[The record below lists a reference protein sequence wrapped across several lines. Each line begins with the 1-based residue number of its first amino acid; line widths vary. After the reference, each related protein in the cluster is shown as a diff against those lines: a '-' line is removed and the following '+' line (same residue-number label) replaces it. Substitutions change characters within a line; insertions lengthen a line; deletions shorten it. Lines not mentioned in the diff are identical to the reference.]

1 MWELRERRAEEWSEA
16 PSILCYVDL
25 KIANLLPSSLI
36 PVHFCF
42 HTQHRSLDQ
51 PPPLPLPL
59 PPCFSVNIL
68 SGVH

>member
-1 MWELRERRAEEWSEA
+1 MREWGAEEWSEA

-25 KIANLLPSSLI
+25 KIASLLPSSVI

-42 HTQHRSLDQ
+42 HTQHLSSDQ
-51 PPPLPLPL
+51 APPRPLPL

-68 SGVH
+68 SAVL